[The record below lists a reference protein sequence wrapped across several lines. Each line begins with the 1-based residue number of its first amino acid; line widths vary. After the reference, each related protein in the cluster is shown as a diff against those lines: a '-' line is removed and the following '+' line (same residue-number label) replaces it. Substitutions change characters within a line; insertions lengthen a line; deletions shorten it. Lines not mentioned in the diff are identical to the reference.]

1 MAQPKLGIQTRQM
14 KEAFFETRVR
24 QDIQVRKGEVR
35 KEKDFARG
43 QPKLSTKTSAR
54 KHRNTGQV
62 VIQCRVNNRLVS
74 LRQLTQSLK
83 RLSTGDELLP
93 RVIRSPSGCAVAE
106 PEGEEDEC
114 PSLSF
119 TAPSALLKPPY
130 AHPLRIFDV
139 IRGVMTWKK
148 FPSAALASLSNSPT
162 LTSSWAPRMSDPFNS
177 DILPTMAPTAL
188 NGLPEDMTEELLDG
202 PSESTGVS
210 LTPEMIRAEFPLP
223 ENVPSTP
230 RQLKDDSFKDD
241 SSSPSP
247 CKTPQMMPVSTVNTS
262 RESREQQLEM
272 FLKSQTNRLGAKV
285 TARLNHLNIVGK
297 ANSPSTPDNK

>member
-1 MAQPKLGIQTRQM
+1 MHIP
-14 KEAFFETRVR
+14 
-24 QDIQVRKGEVR
+24 
-35 KEKDFARG
+35 
-43 QPKLSTKTSAR
+43 STQKTFLDR
-54 KHRNTGQV
+54 T
-62 VIQCRVNNRLVS
+62 
-74 LRQLTQSLK
+74 
-83 RLSTGDELLP
+83 
-93 RVIRSPSGCAVAE
+93 
-106 PEGEEDEC
+106 
-114 PSLSF
+114 
-119 TAPSALLKPPY
+119 
-130 AHPLRIFDV
+130 DV

-202 PSESTGVS
+202 PSESMGVT

-230 RQLKDDSFKDD
+230 RQLKDDSSKDD
-241 SSSPSP
+241 RSSLSP
-247 CKTPQMMPVSTVNTS
+247 CKTPQRMPVSTVNTS

-297 ANSPSTPDNK
+297 ANSPSTPENK

>member
-1 MAQPKLGIQTRQM
+1 MGYQPVSAFEAAASYIPPHPSPGRYALG
-14 KEAFFETRVR
+14 
-24 QDIQVRKGEVR
+24 
-35 KEKDFARG
+35 
-43 QPKLSTKTSAR
+43 
-54 KHRNTGQV
+54 HRMNCCPGLPTPTP
-62 VIQCRVNNRLVS
+62 S
-74 LRQLTQSLK
+74 ESLTQLPGLHAFK
-83 RLSTGDELLP
+83 ADPLYLECDLEFHLCTLP
-93 RVIRSPSGCAVAE
+93 RYTIPKPSVFGMHT
-106 PEGEEDEC
+106 
-114 PSLSF
+114 PSTQNTFLDR
-119 TAPSALLKPPY
+119 T
-130 AHPLRIFDV
+130 DV

-230 RQLKDDSFKDD
+230 RQLKDDSSKDD
-241 SSSPSP
+241 RSSPSP

-262 RESREQQLEM
+262 R
-272 FLKSQTNRLGAKV
+272 
-285 TARLNHLNIVGK
+285 
-297 ANSPSTPDNK
+297 